1 MGDGIARS
9 HGLDEVMAGELV
21 EFEEGTI
28 GIALNLESNN
38 VGVKSL
44 KAQISSPSCFAFK
57 KPQKLV
63 YFSVI
68 VVVEVSLFLSLSK
81 RMLSQV
87 VYKVLILLCM
97 DGFESRKQRKRRRNA
112 FESIEETLLEWKN
125 NRSQNQSNS
134 SEAIEAKRRRKFP
147 VKGCMQGKG
156 GPENLGC
163 VYRGVRQRTWG
174 KWVAEI
180 REPICKTRKPRRL
193 WLGTFSTA
201 VDAALSYD
209 KAARVLY
216 GSDAILN
223 FPSCQ
228 TDLISKS
235 TTMLGNCEV
244 DEEEKVV
251 KQECSDAM
259 LSFPG
264 KQTERMELSKEL
276 DSTTKSTVSEPD
288 NEMLIKLEDKMS
300 EDSKISEDCETEEL
314 KVVKIEVTAK
324 EFKPII
330 EVVTPTNTEIAK
342 EKIAEATPESESCSI
357 VEDDNNAEHGCPQN
371 VKEETVI
378 TDFEPSRSIGSD
390 EFELGQ
396 DGKCHSGKIRSYRLQ
411 DLKENCFS
419 IDETS
424 DIKTFGATM
433 VRQDWLYGSDQF
445 NYCYDPMIF
454 KDQHPYLETF
464 EMEDKFES
472 LPQWP
477 NSPLENG
484 NECEFFG
491 NWLTDE
497 SCGTELSRVDSKD
510 GSKEGI
516 RDFDYWSPD
525 AQNYMCNYKPN
536 SELQQERKFD
546 DFGPYVFLSDS
557 KLQRKRPHGVAYEFS
572 HSQGMKHSDNM
583 VETLTTEDYN
593 CDFLDVDL
601 IEDYYGLLD

>member
-1 MGDGIARS
+1 
-9 HGLDEVMAGELV
+9 
-21 EFEEGTI
+21 
-28 GIALNLESNN
+28 
-38 VGVKSL
+38 
-44 KAQISSPSCFAFK
+44 
-57 KPQKLV
+57 
-63 YFSVI
+63 
-68 VVVEVSLFLSLSK
+68 
-81 RMLSQV
+81 MLSEV
-87 VYKVLILLCM
+87 VYK
-97 DGFESRKQRKRRRNA
+97 KQRKRRRNA

-134 SEAIEAKRRRKFP
+134 SEEIEAKRRRKFP
-147 VKGCMQGKG
+147 VKGLRKGCMQGKG

-223 FPSCQ
+223 FPSSQ
-228 TDLISKS
+228 TDLITKS
-235 TTMLGNCEV
+235 TTMLGNCVV

-264 KQTERMELSKEL
+264 NQTERMELSKEL
-276 DSTTKSTVSEPD
+276 DSITKSTVSEPD

-300 EDSKISEDCETEEL
+300 EDSKISEDCEAEEL
-314 KVVKIEVTAK
+314 KVVKIEVTVK

-330 EVVTPTNTEIAK
+330 EVVTPTKSEIAK
-342 EKIAEATPESESCSI
+342 EKIAETTRESESCSI
-357 VEDDNNAEHGCPQN
+357 EDDNNVEHGCLQH

-378 TDFEPSRSIGSD
+378 TDFEPSRPIGSD
-390 EFELGQ
+390 EFEPGQ
-396 DGKCHSGKIRSYRLQ
+396 DGKCHSGKIRSYDKGKLQCEMPSDDSYRLQ

-419 IDETS
+419 TDETS

-433 VRQDWLYGSDQF
+433 VRQDWLCGSDHF

-454 KDQHPYLETF
+454 KEQLHYLETF
-464 EMEDKFES
+464 LMEDKFES
-472 LPQWP
+472 QPQWP

-497 SCGTELSRVDSKD
+497 SCGTELSQVDSKD

-516 RDFDYWSPD
+516 RDFDYWSQSPE
-525 AQNYMCNYKPN
+525 AQNYMCNYEPN

-572 HSQGMKHSDNM
+572 HSQGTKHSGNV
-583 VETLTTEDYN
+583 VETLTTEEYN
-593 CDFLDVDL
+593 CDCDFLNVDL
-601 IEDYYGLLD
+601 IEDYGLLD